1 MNFNY
6 FSAGLLGIEPLPNN
20 GTTGSLHHLLTP
32 SLLPSFPPP
41 QALPGTPGITGSCPY
56 PLDEDGMYSRRS
68 FCEECVCRRME
79 ECADVSNATIDD
91 SNLRLN
97 LITDESKFHRKKI
110 NFDER
115 MLYIICTGI
124 VFQLLIFKCYTCRG
138 GSPVEGRGLAPV
150 C

>member
-41 QALPGTPGITGSCPY
+41 QALPGTPGTTDSCPY
-56 PLDEDGMYSRRS
+56 PLDEDGTYSRRS
-68 FCEECVCRRME
+68 FCEECVCRRTE

-91 SNLRLN
+91 SNLLLN
-97 LITDESKFHRKKI
+97 LITDESKFHRKKKLMKVLHVHVYVPI
-110 NFDER
+110 
-115 MLYIICTGI
+115 
-124 VFQLLIFKCYTCRG
+124 FQFLTVKCYTCRG
-138 GSPVEGRGLAPV
+138 VCPAEGRGPAPV